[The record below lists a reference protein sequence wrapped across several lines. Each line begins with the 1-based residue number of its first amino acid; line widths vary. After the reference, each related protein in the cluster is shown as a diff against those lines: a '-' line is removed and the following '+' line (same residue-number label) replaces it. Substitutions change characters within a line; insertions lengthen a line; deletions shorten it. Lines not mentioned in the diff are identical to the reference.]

1 MNAPVVEPLVV
12 AQREE
17 SVLRLMMNR
26 AAARNALSEAL
37 MHTLQKAFEEAAADR
52 SLRVIVLA
60 AQGPAFCSGH
70 DLKEMTAHR
79 KDADKGKAA
88 FTALFAQCSKLMQTI
103 VRHPK
108 VGL

>member
-37 MHTLQKAFEEAAADR
+37 MHTLQKAFE
-52 SLRVIVLA
+52 
-60 AQGPAFCSGH
+60 
-70 DLKEMTAHR
+70 
-79 KDADKGKAA
+79 
-88 FTALFAQCSKLMQTI
+88 
-103 VRHPK
+103 
-108 VGL
+108 